1 MWQRRGHLLQDCPFL
16 ILVLLFPTF
25 LAGAIGVVGTAKEVG
40 PEKAFETAWY
50 PHDVV
55 GREMMML

>member
-1 MWQRRGHLLQDCPFL
+1 MAAERASVFL

-40 PEKAFETAWY
+40 PKKAFETAWY

-55 GREMMML
+55 GHEMMKL